1 MGILVD
7 VPVDLLQKAGIK
19 DQKNARLIVYG
30 AIIVIGGITLFIIG
44 KKIKNLFT
52 GGGGYTQKNLQED
65 INNLDISSED
75 VTITEEDATL
85 IASNLL
91 IAMDRFGTDERAI
104 LDAMD
109 QIRTRG
115 DLLLVIRTFGVKLYS
130 GIDLPKNALDRLWST
145 AKDLSG
151 WLRAELSGSALAQV
165 KEKFDSLGVPF

>member
-1 MGILVD
+1 MGVLID
-7 VPVDLLQKAGIK
+7 VPATLLQKAGIK
-19 DQKNARLIVYG
+19 DEKNAKLIVYG
-30 AIIVIGGITLFIIG
+30 VFIVIGGIALYVVG
-44 KKIKNLFT
+44 KKLKNLFT

-65 INNLDISSED
+65 INNLDLNGED
-75 VTITEEDATL
+75 VTISQEDATI
-85 IASNLL
+85 IASNML
-91 IAMDRFGTDERAI
+91 IAMDRFGTDEQAI
-104 LDAMD
+104 FDAMD
-109 QIRTRG
+109 QIQTRG